1 LNFFT
6 RKFRAVY
13 ELFSVDHNSLT
24 FKKHLRKTESLN
36 GKATNSLVLI
46 EFEQSPEN
54 VIALSLFLPI
64 LAETFD
70 ASFAAFQTIGNK
82 RSSSLTGKIRYRFS
96 TSRIVIG
103 RKLFQIQTL
112 KDWHRESDRTN
123 SIKFETKE
131 ELERFVYRNIWIG
144 DLIYDE
150 YLAKHDSP
158 TVDLQDVRL
167 HKIVSQAVDIA
178 DWWINLH
185 ETTKVEAIIVSHDVY
200 LFGIPARYMACKGI
214 PVYLVSTGGV
224 SKLSEKFFQIGAR
237 VIEYP
242 KEFKR
247 LPLATQQ
254 KGCELAKNKI
264 HGRLKGVRDLH
275 YMPVDVF
282 GESDTNEFFLKKTTN
297 KRILIAAHDFYDS
310 PHGGALHF
318 YPDFY
323 EWMNRLGKISEE
335 TNYDWYIKTHPF
347 LRGRGREI
355 LAEITESFP
364 KLVLLPPNVTHNQII
379 SEGIDLA
386 LTVYG
391 TIATEYPL
399 FGIPVLNASSNN
411 PHQAYN
417 FSITPKNRQEYEF
430 LLRNLELI
438 PRHSIPEEIYEYYFM
453 HNILPIKNW
462 VFLSDEKYKQDTGFG
477 FKPMTREIY
486 SYFIKTDNKIGNI
499 ERDEAIRS
507 YLRSGDN
514 LLNRGHFDRNSN
526 SGIDRFWQGST

>member
-1 LNFFT
+1 LNSFA
-6 RKFRAVY
+6 RKSRAFY
-13 ELFSVDHNSLT
+13 ELFSVDLNSLK
-24 FKKHLRKTESLN
+24 FKHHLRNKNS
-36 GKATNSLVLI
+36 TNRKSTDSAILI

-64 LAETFD
+64 LAENSD

-96 TSRIVIG
+96 TSRRVIG

-112 KDWHRESDRTN
+112 KDWPRESDRTH
-123 SIKFETKE
+123 SLKFDTKE
-131 ELERFVYRNIWIG
+131 ELERLAYRNIWIG

-167 HKIVSQAVDIA
+167 DKIVAQAVNIA

-185 ETTKVEAIIVSHDVY
+185 ERTKVEAVIVSHDVY
-200 LFGIPARYMACKGI
+200 LFGIPARYMASKGV

-224 SKLSEKFFQIGAR
+224 SKLSERFLQIGAR
-237 VIEYP
+237 VSEYP
-242 KEFKR
+242 TGFKR
-247 LPLATQQ
+247 LPIATQQ

-282 GESDTNEFFLKKTTN
+282 GESDANEFFLKKAAN

-355 LAEITESFP
+355 LAEITEKFP
-364 KLVLLPPNVTHNQII
+364 KLVLLPPKVTHNQII
-379 SEGIDLA
+379 AEGVDLA

-411 PHQAYN
+411 PHRAYD
-417 FSITPKNRQEYEF
+417 FSITPKDRQEYEK

-438 PRHSIPEEIYEYYFM
+438 PRHSKPEEIYEYYFM

-486 SYFIKTDNKIGNI
+486 TYFIKTENKIERI
-499 ERDEAIRS
+499 ERDEAIRG

-514 LLNRGHFDRNSN
+514 FLSREHFDRNSN
-526 SGIDRFWQGST
+526 SGTDRFLQGNT

>member
-1 LNFFT
+1 MNSFT
-6 RKFRAVY
+6 RKTRSIY
-13 ELFSVDHNSLT
+13 ELFSFDLNSLK
-24 FKKHLRKTESLN
+24 FKNHLRKTYSLN
-36 GKATNSLVLI
+36 RKSTNSVVLI

-64 LAETFD
+64 LAETSD
-70 ASFAAFQTIGNK
+70 ANFAAFQTIGNK

-96 TSRIVIG
+96 TSRRVIG

-112 KDWHRESDRTN
+112 KDWPRESDRTN
-123 SIKFETKE
+123 SFKFETKE
-131 ELERFVYRNIWIG
+131 ELERLVYRNIWIG

-167 HKIVSQAVDIA
+167 DKIVAQAINIA
-178 DWWINLH
+178 DWWIKSH
-185 ETTKVEAIIVSHDVY
+185 ETTTVEAIIVSHDVY
-200 LFGIPARYMACKGI
+200 LFGIPARYMASKGI
-214 PVYLVSTGGV
+214 PVYLVSTAGV
-224 SKLSEKFFQIGAR
+224 SKLSESFLQIGAR
-237 VIEYP
+237 FSDYP
-242 KEFKR
+242 REFKK
-247 LPLATQQ
+247 LSIATQQ
-254 KGCELAKNKI
+254 NGCELAKNKI
-264 HGRLKGVRDLH
+264 HGRLNGVRDLH
-275 YMPVDVF
+275 YVPIDVF
-282 GESDTNEFFLKKTTN
+282 GESNTNKIVLKKSAN
-297 KRILIAAHDFYDS
+297 KKILIAAHDFYDS
-310 PHGGALHF
+310 PHGGAIHF

-355 LAEITESFP
+355 LAQIAKNFP
-364 KLVLLPPNVTHNQII
+364 KLVLLPPKVTHNQII

-411 PHQAYN
+411 PHRAYD
-417 FSITPKNRQEYEF
+417 FSITPKDRQEYEH
-430 LLRNLELI
+430 LLKNLELI
-438 PRHSIPEEIYEYYFM
+438 PSQSKSEKIYEYYFM

-462 VFLSDEKYKQDTGFG
+462 VFLSDKEFKQDTGFG

-486 SYFIKTDNKIGNI
+486 SYFIETNNKIEKI
-499 ERDEAIRS
+499 ERDEAIRKF
-507 YLRSGDN
+507 LRSGDN
-514 LLNRGHFDRNSN
+514 FLSREHFDRNPN
-526 SGIDRFWQGST
+526 SGIDRFW

>member
-1 LNFFT
+1 
-6 RKFRAVY
+6 
-13 ELFSVDHNSLT
+13 
-24 FKKHLRKTESLN
+24 
-36 GKATNSLVLI
+36 
-46 EFEQSPEN
+46 
-54 VIALSLFLPI
+54 
-64 LAETFD
+64 
-70 ASFAAFQTIGNK
+70 
-82 RSSSLTGKIRYRFS
+82 
-96 TSRIVIG
+96 
-103 RKLFQIQTL
+103 LFQIQTL

-364 KLVLLPPNVTHNQII
+364 KLVLLPPNVTH
-379 SEGIDLA
+379 
-386 LTVYG
+386 
-391 TIATEYPL
+391 IATEYPL

>member
-1 LNFFT
+1 MNFFT

-200 LFGIPARYMACKGI
+200 LFGIPARYMASKGI

-242 KEFKR
+242 KEFER

-364 KLVLLPPNVTHNQII
+364 KLVLLPPNITHNQII